1 MSPAARGAQRF
12 CPNCGSKVT
21 KTAKFCP
28 SCGEALQAPGE
39 ATEELAPA
47 APPSPTRKSAARTEK
62 LPPPAPPPAPSEVR
76 PPPPPPPP
84 PPERD
89 LSWPAWMGAGAA
101 GVLVIATGL
110 PWFGGFIT
118 GDSYDIPL
126 ALLFSDSAQGG
137 FPLGVLFLLVA
148 VAGLAVALIKPD
160 HRALKIAFLSA
171 GGAGTVFMLWFLVRV
186 LTNLQGASLFDVFSF
201 GAWLSLLASIGMLTA
216 GVMLLRSAVRT
227 PA

>member
-89 LSWPAWMGAGAA
+89 
-101 GVLVIATGL
+101 L